1 MTAASR
7 AADSPRAPV
16 VLEFFTSQGC
26 SSCPAADALLGE
38 LAERGDVIALSE
50 HVDYWNYIGWTDRFA
65 SEQTTKRQKA
75 YMHRLGAGYVYTPQL
90 VIDGSRH
97 LVGSDRDAVNRAIE
111 TARDAPG
118 PHLKVSMTAEA
129 NGRVHLSIPA
139 GVLTEPATILLVA
152 LDRQHQTEITAG
164 ENTGRVVANHHVVR
178 GFTEIGRYEG
188 KPTSMVLD
196 ATSAPKSMQEA
207 DGCAVLLQSV
217 RSGAIV
223 GAGMI
228 WLTPPAS

>member
-7 AADSPRAPV
+7 AADEPRAPV
-16 VLEFFTSQGC
+16 VLELFTSQGC

-38 LAERGDVIALSE
+38 LAKREDVIALSE

-75 YMHRLGAGYVYTPQL
+75 YMHMLGAGYVYTPQL

-139 GVLTEPATILLVA
+139 TAVSEPATVLLVA
-152 LDRQHQTEITAG
+152 FDREHQTEITAG
-164 ENTGRVVANHHVVR
+164 ENSGRSVTNYHVVR
-178 GFTEIGRYEG
+178 GFAEIGRYEG
-188 KPTSMVLD
+188 KPTSIVLGSD
-196 ATSAPKSMQEA
+196 NVPKSMSAA
-207 DGCAVLLQSV
+207 DGCAVLLQSI
-217 RSGAIV
+217 RSGTII